1 VYKSQCSCGL
11 ASGGK
16 RSTAVSRLKPAV
28 LRPLALRDQQGQ
40 VRHDR
45 KEGGTRVAVTLAT
58 TSNAA
63 LDQIEIDP
71 GIGSPMLGTL
81 PGIAGL
87 RTWRVTKFP
96 LLWCHFE
103 RGDHLDVIRLPG
115 ERQEIAAILGDEFA
129 SD

>member
-1 VYKSQCSCGL
+1 
-11 ASGGK
+11 
-16 RSTAVSRLKPAV
+16 LKPAV
-28 LRPLALRDQQGQ
+28 LRPQALRDQRGQ
-40 VRHDR
+40 VRHYR
-45 KEGGTRVAVTLAT
+45 KEGGTRVAVKPAT
-58 TSNAA
+58 ASNAA

-71 GIGSPMLGTL
+71 GIGSPTLGTL
-81 PGIAGL
+81 LGIAGL
-87 RTWRVTKFP
+87 QTWRVTKFP